1 MNGVSLQAA
10 MDSLTYARDNLAAAS
25 KDAANRHFFLRLA
38 KENVRSAMRELKMS
52 RTIMEELDGD

>member
-1 MNGVSLQAA
+1 MNAVSLQAA

-25 KDAANRHFFLRLA
+25 KDRNNRNIYLRLA

-52 RTIMEELDGD
+52 RITMEEIDGD